1 LNSISS
7 SSDSLAVPTVSELK
21 KNKIPSHVAIIMD
34 GNGRWAFKRNLPR
47 INGHRKGVI
56 VLKNIVIVCKELGIK
71 YLTVYSFSSENWQ
84 RPRIEIKS
92 LMKLFLDS
100 LKRELEDLNKNGV
113 RLKLI
118 GQRETIPVKILKT
131 FEHSEQKTKNNKELF
146 FNIAFNYGSRQEI
159 IDAVKKIYSA
169 AKNNFI
175 NIDNMNTKTFSNF
188 LYTEN
193 FPDPD
198 LLIRTS
204 GESRISNFLLWQI
217 AYTELYFTKT
227 LWPDFSKKHF
237 LKAIYNF
244 QKRSRRFGKL

>member
-7 SSDSLAVPTVSELK
+7 NSDSLAVPTVSELK

-34 GNGRWAFKRNLPR
+34 GNGRWALKRNLPR

-56 VLKNIVIVCKELGIK
+56 VLKNIVIVCKKLGIK

-100 LKRELEDLNKNGV
+100 LKMELEDLDKNGV

-159 IDAVKKIYSA
+159 IDTVKKIYSA

-175 NIDNMNTKTFSNF
+175 NIDNIDTKTFSNF
-188 LYTEN
+188 LYTKD

-204 GESRISNFLLWQI
+204 GERRISNFLLWQI

-227 LWPDFSKKHF
+227 LWPDFTKKHF

-244 QKRSRRFGKL
+244 QRRSRRFGKL

>member
-1 LNSISS
+1 MNSISS

-34 GNGRWAFKRNLPR
+34 GNGRWALKRNLPR

-131 FEHSEQKTKNNKELF
+131 FE
-146 FNIAFNYGSRQEI
+146 
-159 IDAVKKIYSA
+159 KI
-169 AKNNFI
+169 
-175 NIDNMNTKTFSNF
+175 
-188 LYTEN
+188 
-193 FPDPD
+193 
-198 LLIRTS
+198 
-204 GESRISNFLLWQI
+204 
-217 AYTELYFTKT
+217 
-227 LWPDFSKKHF
+227 
-237 LKAIYNF
+237 
-244 QKRSRRFGKL
+244 FG

>member
-7 SSDSLAVPTVSELK
+7 SSYSPAVPTVSELK
-21 KNKIPSHVAIIMD
+21 KNKVPFHVAIIMD
-34 GNGRWAFKRNLPR
+34 GNGRWALKRSLPR
-47 INGHRKGVI
+47 ISGHKKGVS
-56 VLKNIVIVCKELGIK
+56 VLKNIVITCKELGIK

-84 RPRIEIKS
+84 RPRIEVKN
-92 LMKLFLDS
+92 LMRLFIDS
-100 LKRELEDLNKNGV
+100 IKRELEDLNKNGV

-118 GQRETIPVKILKT
+118 GQRETIPTKILKT
-131 FEHSEQKTKNNKELF
+131 FEYSEQKTKNNKELF
-146 FNIAFNYGSRQEI
+146 LNIAFNYGSRQEI
-159 IDAVKKIYSA
+159 IDAVKKLYIA
-169 AKNNFI
+169 ARNNFI
-175 NIDNMNTKTFSNF
+175 NINNIDVKTFSNF
-188 LYTEN
+188 LYTED

-204 GESRISNFLLWQI
+204 GESRISNFMLWQI

-244 QKRSRRFGKL
+244 QRRSRRFGKL

>member
-1 LNSISS
+1 MNSISS
-7 SSDSLAVPTVSELK
+7 ISDSLAVPTVSELK

-34 GNGRWAFKRNLPR
+34 GNGRWALKRNLPR
-47 INGHRKGVI
+47 ISGHRKGVI
-56 VLKNIVIVCKELGIK
+56 VLKNIVIICKELGIK

-118 GQRETIPVKILKT
+118 GQRETIPTKILKT
-131 FEHSEQKTKNNKELF
+131 FEYSEQKTKNNKELF

-175 NIDNMNTKTFSNF
+175 NIDNMDTKAFSNF
-188 LYTEN
+188 LYTDD

-244 QKRSRRFGKL
+244 QRRSRRFGKL

>member
-1 LNSISS
+1 MNSISS

-21 KNKIPSHVAIIMD
+21 KNKIPFHVAIIMD
-34 GNGRWAFKRNLPR
+34 GNGRWALKRNLPR
-47 INGHRKGVI
+47 ISGHRKGVI
-56 VLKNIVIVCKELGIK
+56 VLKNIVITCKELGIK

-84 RPRIEIKS
+84 RPRIEVKN
-92 LMKLFLDS
+92 LMVLFLDS
-100 LKRELEDLNKNGV
+100 IKRELEDLNKNGV

-118 GQRETIPVKILKT
+118 GQRETIPAKILKT
-131 FEHSEQKTKNNKELF
+131 FEYSEQKTKNNKELF
-146 FNIAFNYGSRQEI
+146 LNIAFNYGSRQEI
-159 IDAVKKIYSA
+159 IDAVKKLYIA
-169 AKNNFI
+169 ARNNFI
-175 NIDNMNTKTFSNF
+175 NIDNIDAKTFSKF
-188 LYTEN
+188 LYTED

-204 GESRISNFLLWQI
+204 GESRISNFMLWQI

-244 QKRSRRFGKL
+244 QRRSRRFGKL

>member
-1 LNSISS
+1 MNSISS

-34 GNGRWAFKRNLPR
+34 GNGRWALKRNLPR
-47 INGHRKGVI
+47 INGHRKGAI

-118 GQRETIPVKILKT
+118 GQRETIPTKILKT

-175 NIDNMNTKTFSNF
+175 NIDNMDTKTFSNF
-188 LYTEN
+188 LYTED

-204 GESRISNFLLWQI
+204 GESRISNFMLWQI

-244 QKRSRRFGKL
+244 QRRSRRFGKL